1 MERTKYIPSIIS
13 LSGGLL
19 ACIITMIN
27 PYETYE
33 MFLIILAALIVFY
46 IVGAIARK
54 IINKVLFVTKVD
66 DDSETDEEEGEEA
79 AENKEEGEAASDEA
93 SEGEQV

>member
-27 PYETYE
+27 PYKTYE

-46 IVGAIARK
+46 IVGAIARI

-66 DDSETDEEEGEEA
+66 EDSETEEEG
-79 AENKEEGEAASDEA
+79 DEA
-93 SEGEQV
+93 TENNEESDVAPEETSEGEQV

>member
-66 DDSETDEEEGEEA
+66 DDSETDEDEGDEA
-79 AENKEEGEAASDEA
+79 AENKEGEAVENET

>member
-33 MFLIILAALIVFY
+33 MFLIILVALIVFY
-46 IVGAIARK
+46 IVGSIARM
-54 IINKVLFVTKVD
+54 IINKILFITKVEED
-66 DDSETDEEEGEEA
+66 DETTEEG
-79 AENKEEGEAASDEA
+79 DEA
-93 SEGEQV
+93 EENTEQGESADGESSEGE

>member
-13 LSGGLL
+13 LSGGLI

-33 MFLIILAALIVFY
+33 IFLIVLMALIVFY

-54 IINKVLFVTKVD
+54 IINKILFVTKLD
-66 DDSETDEEEGEEA
+66 DDSETDEEGEATEDEAKEGEEA
-79 AENKEEGEAASDEA
+79 EEGS

>member
-46 IVGAIARK
+46 IVGAIARI
-54 IINKVLFVTKVD
+54 IINKILFVTKVEED
-66 DDSETDEEEGEEA
+66 DVTTEEGEEA
-79 AENKEEGEAASDEA
+79 SENAEEGGEAEGES

>member
-33 MFLIILAALIVFY
+33 MFLIILVALIVFY
-46 IVGAIARK
+46 IVGAIARM
-54 IINKVLFVTKVD
+54 IINKILFITKVEED
-66 DDSETDEEEGEEA
+66 DETTEEG
-79 AENKEEGEAASDEA
+79 DEA
-93 SEGEQV
+93 EENTEQGESADGESSEGE

>member
-46 IVGAIARK
+46 IVGAIARM
-54 IINKVLFVTKVD
+54 IINKILFVTKVEED
-66 DDSETDEEEGEEA
+66 DETAEEGGETGENTEEGEP
-79 AENKEEGEAASDEA
+79 EEGES
-93 SEGEQV
+93 SEGE

>member
-46 IVGAIARK
+46 IVGAIIRI

-66 DDSETDEEEGEEA
+66 EDSETEEEG
-79 AENKEEGEAASDEA
+79 DEA
-93 SEGEQV
+93 TENNEESDVAPEETSEGEQV

>member
-46 IVGAIARK
+46 IVGAIARM
-54 IINKVLFVTKVD
+54 IINKILFVTKVEED
-66 DDSETDEEEGEEA
+66 DETAEEGDETGENTEEGESE
-79 AENKEEGEAASDEA
+79 KGES

>member
-13 LSGGLL
+13 LSGGLI

-27 PYETYE
+27 PYDTYE
-33 MFLIILAALIVFY
+33 IFLIVLMALIVFY

-54 IINKVLFVTKVD
+54 IINKILFVTKLD
-66 DDSETDEEEGEEA
+66 DDSETDEEGEATEGEAKEGEEA
-79 AENKEEGEAASDEA
+79 EEES

>member
-1 MERTKYIPSIIS
+1 MERTKYIPSIVS
-13 LSGGLL
+13 LSGGLI
-19 ACIITMIN
+19 ACIFTMLN
-27 PYETYE
+27 PYDTYE
-33 MFLIILAALIVFY
+33 ILLLVLAALIVFY

>member
-13 LSGGLL
+13 LSGGLI

-33 MFLIILAALIVFY
+33 IFLIVLMALIVFY

-54 IINKVLFVTKVD
+54 IINKILFVTKLD
-66 DDSETDEEEGEEA
+66 DDSETDEEGEATEDEAKEGEEA
-79 AENKEEGEAASDEA
+79 EEES

>member
-33 MFLIILAALIVFY
+33 MFLIILVALIVFY
-46 IVGAIARK
+46 IVGAIARM
-54 IINKVLFVTKVD
+54 IINKILFVTMVEED
-66 DDSETDEEEGEEA
+66 DETTEEGDEAGENTEEGVPEEGE
-79 AENKEEGEAASDEA
+79 S
-93 SEGEQV
+93 SEGE

>member
-33 MFLIILAALIVFY
+33 MFLIILVALIVFY
-46 IVGAIARK
+46 IVGSIARM
-54 IINKVLFVTKVD
+54 IINKILFITKVEED
-66 DDSETDEEEGEEA
+66 DETTEEGDGAEENTEQGESA
-79 AENKEEGEAASDEA
+79 EGES
-93 SEGEQV
+93 SEGE

>member
-46 IVGAIARK
+46 IVGAIARM
-54 IINKVLFVTKVD
+54 IINKILFVTKVEED
-66 DDSETDEEEGEEA
+66 DETAEEGDEAEENTEEGESA
-79 AENKEEGEAASDEA
+79 EGET

>member
-46 IVGAIARK
+46 IVGAIARM
-54 IINKVLFVTKVD
+54 IINKILFVTKVEED
-66 DDSETDEEEGEEA
+66 DETAEEGDETGENTEEGEP
-79 AENKEEGEAASDEA
+79 EEGES
-93 SEGEQV
+93 SEGE